1 MSCAIETEGLIKIFR
16 SRWSGKEVRAVD
28 GISLRVDRGA
38 TFGLLGPNGAGKTTF
53 VKLLLS
59 CAHPT
64 HGRAMVFGRD
74 SRHPE
79 ARRPIGYLPEN
90 HRFPTYMTGYGM
102 LDFYGALS
110 GLDGAS
116 RRKRIPELLDSV
128 GLADWSGVRLGKYS
142 KGMLQRVG
150 LAQALMHAPALLVL
164 DEPTDGVD
172 PIGRRQIRDILH
184 GLEQQ
189 GVTIFLNSHLLAEVE
204 LFCHDVAIIHRGRV
218 ALEGKV
224 KDLTAGSGYR
234 VEAEHVPERLE
245 QDLRAKAMA
254 VAQRN
259 GNVEFIFGSREE
271 ANEAVDLL
279 RAEHCA
285 IEAVARSTST
295 LEDVFVKVVNE
306 S

>member
-1 MSCAIETEGLIKIFR
+1 MSFAIETEGLVKIFR

-28 GISLRVDRGA
+28 GISLRVERGT

-64 HGRAMVFGRD
+64 QGRATIYGRD
-74 SRHPE
+74 VRQAE
-79 ARRPIGYLPEN
+79 ARRPVGYLPEN
-90 HRFPTYMTGYGM
+90 HRFPTYMTGYSM

-110 GLDGAS
+110 GMDALA
-116 RRKRIPELLDSV
+116 RRKRIPELLASV
-128 GLADWSGVRLGKYS
+128 GLGDWGNTRLGKYS

-150 LAQALMHAPALLVL
+150 LAQALMHSPTLLIL

-184 GLEQQ
+184 LLEQQ
-189 GVTIFLNSHLLAEVE
+189 GVTIFVNSHLLGEVE
-204 LFCHDVAIIHRGRV
+204 LFCRDVAIIHRGRV

-234 VEAEHVPERLE
+234 VTVDFVPERLQE
-245 QDLRAKAMA
+245 QLRATAKA

-259 GNVEFIFGSREE
+259 GSLEFLFGSREE
-271 ANEAVDLL
+271 ANQALDLL
-279 RAEHCA
+279 RAQYCE
-285 IEAVARSTST
+285 IEGLARTNST
-295 LEDVFVKVVNE
+295 LEDVFVKVVDE
-306 S
+306 H

>member
-1 MSCAIETEGLIKIFR
+1 MSFAIETEGLIKIFR

-28 GISLRVDRGA
+28 GISLRVEQGA

-64 HGRAMVFGRD
+64 AGRATVFGRD
-74 SRHPE
+74 ARDAE

-90 HRFPTYMTGYGM
+90 HRFPTYMTGRSM

-110 GLDGAS
+110 GMDAAS
-116 RRKRIPELLDSV
+116 RRARIPELLATV
-128 GLADWSGVRLGKYS
+128 GLAEWGDVRLGKYS

-150 LAQALMHAPALLVL
+150 LAQALMHAPKLLIL

-172 PIGRRQIRDILH
+172 PIGRRQIREILQA
-184 GLEQQ
+184 LEQQ

-224 KDLTAGSGYR
+224 KELTAGSGYR

-245 QDLRAKAMA
+245 HDLRSRARAA
-254 VAQRN
+254 AERN
-259 GNVEFIFGSREE
+259 SNVEFIFASREE
-271 ANEAVDLL
+271 ANQAVDLL